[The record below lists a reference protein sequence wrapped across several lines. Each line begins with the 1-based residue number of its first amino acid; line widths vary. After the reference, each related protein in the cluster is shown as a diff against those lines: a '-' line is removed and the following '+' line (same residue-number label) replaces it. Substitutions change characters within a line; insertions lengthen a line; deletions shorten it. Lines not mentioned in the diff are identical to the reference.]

1 MDEWINKICYVHIS
15 SHKKEENLAICN
27 MDGTWGHYAKWTKSN
42 GERKIP
48 FNLIYMWVIKKKK
61 KTLQNRRMSSGM
73 QRAVWWF
80 PEGQCGQNGMGEGSQ
95 KIQTSRSKITVM
107 RM

>member
-1 MDEWINKICYVHIS
+1 MYIYPAIKKKKILPFATWMELEGIVLNELNQME
-15 SHKKEENLAICN
+15 KEKYL
-27 MDGTWGHYAKWTKSN
+27 
-42 GERKIP
+42 
-48 FNLIYMWVIKKKK
+48 LILFTCGLLKKK

>member
-27 MDGTWGHYAKWTKSN
+27 MDGTWGPYAKWTKSDR
-42 GERKIP
+42 ERKIP
-48 FNLIYMWVIKKKK
+48 FSLIYMCIIKKKK
-61 KTLQNRRMSSGM
+61 KNRKMSSEV
-73 QRAVWWF
+73 QRTVWWS

-95 KIQTSRSKITVM
+95 KIQTSRSKINVM

>member
-1 MDEWINKICYVHIS
+1 MYIYPAI
-15 SHKKEENLAICN
+15 KKKKNLPFA
-27 MDGTWGHYAKWTKSN
+27 TWMELEGIMLNELNQMEKEKYL
-42 GERKIP
+42 
-48 FNLIYMWVIKKKK
+48 LILFTCGLLKKK

>member
-1 MDEWINKICYVHIS
+1 MY
-15 SHKKEENLAICN
+15 
-27 MDGTWGHYAKWTKSN
+27 
-42 GERKIP
+42 
-48 FNLIYMWVIKKKK
+48 IYPAIKKKK
-61 KTLQNRRMSSGM
+61 ILPFATWMELEGIMLNELNQMEKEKYHLILFTCGLLKKKKKNKLQNRRMSSGM

>member
-1 MDEWINKICYVHIS
+1 MWI
-15 SHKKEENLAICN
+15 
-27 MDGTWGHYAKWTKSN
+27 
-42 GERKIP
+42 
-48 FNLIYMWVIKKKK
+48 IKKKK
-61 KTLQNRRMSSGM
+61 KNKLQNRRMSSGM

>member
-1 MDEWINKICYVHIS
+1 
-15 SHKKEENLAICN
+15 
-27 MDGTWGHYAKWTKSN
+27 
-42 GERKIP
+42 
-48 FNLIYMWVIKKKK
+48 MWVIKKKK
-61 KTLQNRRMSSGM
+61 KTLRNRRMSSGM

>member
-27 MDGTWGHYAKWTKSN
+27 MDGTWGPYAKWTKSDR
-42 GERKIP
+42 ERKIP
-48 FNLIYMWVIKKKK
+48 FNLIYMCIIKKKK
-61 KTLQNRRMSSGM
+61 KNRRMSSEM
-73 QRAVWWF
+73 QRTVWWF

-95 KIQTSRSKITVM
+95 KIQTSRSKINVM

>member
-1 MDEWINKICYVHIS
+1 MWI
-15 SHKKEENLAICN
+15 
-27 MDGTWGHYAKWTKSN
+27 
-42 GERKIP
+42 
-48 FNLIYMWVIKKKK
+48 IKNKKK
-61 KTLQNRRMSSGM
+61 KTQNRKMSSEM
-73 QRAVWWF
+73 QRAVCWF